1 MNKLNNK
8 LLTRIEISNIL
19 NINEMTLWKISK
31 KDEDL
36 PFIILKRRMLF
47 DKDEL
52 LKHFSNIYI
61 KEDLSLVQKSDILTT
76 KQLSNYLRMTSTS
89 LLKIIKSNEDFPF
102 LKIGSRYRFISHIV
116 FRYIQ
121 NKYKEKLNYGQ
132 LRQNF

>member
-1 MNKLNNK
+1 MNKSNNK
-8 LLTRIEISNIL
+8 LLTRIEISNLL

-89 LLKIIKSNEDFPF
+89 LLKIIKSNEDFPY
-102 LKIGSRYRFISHIV
+102 LKIGSGYRFISHIV

-121 NKYKEKLNYGQ
+121 NKYKEKLNYG
-132 LRQNF
+132 

>member
-1 MNKLNNK
+1 MNKSNNK
-8 LLTRIEISNIL
+8 LLTRIEISNLL
-19 NINEMTLWKISK
+19 NINEMTLWKLTK

-36 PFIILKRRMLF
+36 PFILLKRKMLF

-52 LKHFSNIYI
+52 LKHFLNIYI

-121 NKYKEKLNYGQ
+121 NKYKEKLNYG
-132 LRQNF
+132 